1 MRAAGLAVLALCAGL
16 HGAARAEELDDL
28 WVNSRWGEAPET
40 VQRQLGARGFA
51 LPQPIDFGD
60 SYAPLVRRDVAI
72 GGLPMIAY
80 YQFDKTTHAL
90 KRIQL
95 ERPRH
100 SVNAAAFSG
109 VFMALDADYGAPTTL
124 CGTLPGPT
132 TAYQGAAEYV
142 WKRDGLVIRAIFRD
156 TTLEAFGGCRS
167 PACGLTAQ
175 LLVRLSSPAEDRG
188 ACPPLPTR
196 AQLHQRL

>member
-1 MRAAGLAVLALCAGL
+1 VRAAVLAVLALCAGFHL
-16 HGAARAEELDDL
+16 SARAAGLDDL
-28 WVNSRWGEAPET
+28 SANARWGESPET
-40 VQRQLGARGFA
+40 VQRLLGARGFA
-51 LPQPIDFGD
+51 LPRPIDFGD
-60 SYAPLVRRDVAI
+60 SYAPLVQRDISI

-100 SVNAAAFSG
+100 SVNAAAFRG
-109 VFMALDADYGAPTTL
+109 VFMALDANYGAPTTL

-132 TAYQGAAEYV
+132 TAYQGTAEYV
-142 WKRDGLVIRAIFRD
+142 WNRDGLVMRAIFRD
-156 TTLEAFGGCRS
+156 TTLEAFGGCHS

-175 LLVRLSSPAEDRG
+175 LLVRLSPPAEDRG

-196 AQLHQRL
+196 TQLHQRL